1 VSPSAP
7 RGEEVSRPTTY
18 VVDIECIGVPWKSLD
33 EKTHE
38 YLLGRCDSDAER
50 EAIPLRL
57 GLSPGTG
64 RVIVIGMWNVDKG
77 TGGVLVEGRSKG
89 WHDGGPQGYRR
100 FDGDEKELLEAF
112 WKTVAG
118 PHRVVTYNGRGFDL
132 PYLMIRS
139 AMLGV
144 APSRNFVGQRFSIDP
159 HCDLQELLNF
169 FGAVRTTYSLD
180 YWCRRFGITSP
191 KEDGLEGSLVQSYY
205 DSGRLE
211 EIVQYCCRDVRATAE
226 LYCRLRETL
235 LPLYERSRY

>member
-1 VSPSAP
+1 VNPP
-7 RGEEVSRPTTY
+7 ERGQEATRGGTY
-18 VVDIECIGVPWKSLD
+18 VVDIECVGVPWKSLD
-33 EKTHE
+33 EKTQK
-38 YLLGRCDSDAER
+38 YLIGRADGDAER

-64 RVIVIGMWNVDKG
+64 RVIVIGMWNVDRS
-77 TGGVLVEGRSKG
+77 TGGVLVEGKSRG
-89 WHDGGPQGYRR
+89 WHDGGPQGYKR
-100 FDGDEKELLEAF
+100 FDGDEREMLEAF

-118 PHRVVTYNGRGFDL
+118 QSRLVTYNGRSFDL

-144 APSRNFVGQRFSIDP
+144 APSRNVLGGTRFAVDP
-159 HCDLQELLNF
+159 HCDLQEVLTF
-169 FGAVRTTYSLD
+169 FGATRSTYSLD

-191 KEDGLEGSLVQSYY
+191 KEDGLDGSLVQTYY

-226 LYCRLRETL
+226 LFTRLRETL
-235 LPLYERSRY
+235 LPLYERQRW